1 MQSLCNPRQNKILGR
16 LPVDE
21 FTRLLPFLEL
31 VDLPHGHVIHEPGAT
46 LGEIY
51 FPATAIVARVYELKS
66 GLAKHVSMT
75 GNEGI
80 SDIFFLSGCERS
92 SAAVIVQNPGHGY
105 RIKAKILKKEFEAGG
120 PLKDL
125 LLGFSQ
131 ALLLQTEQTAVEA
144 SQSVEQRLCLFFLM
158 ILDRLSDSSIAMT
171 HEFLGYMLGVRRE
184 SVSAAAHIL
193 QLEGAIRYRRGHIT
207 WVNRKAMEDRVGEGY
222 AMLKKEYER
231 LLPHALCYEAV
242 SVGLADLSTN

>member
-21 FTRLLPFLEL
+21 FTRLLPFLDF
-31 VDLPHGHVIHEPGAT
+31 VDMPHGQVIHEPGAT

-51 FPATAIVARVYELKS
+51 FPATSIVARIYELKS

-80 SDIFFLSGCERS
+80 SDIFFLSGGERS
-92 SAAVIVQNPGHGY
+92 SATVIVQNPGYGY

-120 PLKDL
+120 SLKDL
-125 LLGFSQ
+125 LLGFSH

-158 ILDRLSDSSIAMT
+158 ILDRLSDGSMAMT

-184 SVSAAAHIL
+184 SVSGAAHVL

-207 WVNRKAMEDRVGEGY
+207 LVNRKAMEDRVNEGY

-231 LLPHALCYEAV
+231 LLPHALCYEPG
-242 SVGLADLSTN
+242 SVDLLPS

>member
-1 MQSLCNPRQNKILGR
+1 MPSLFNPTQNKILAG

-21 FTRLLPFLEL
+21 FKRLLPFLEL
-31 VDLPHGHVIHEPGAT
+31 VDMPLGHLIHQPGAT

-51 FPATAIVARVYELKS
+51 FPATAIVARVYELRS
-66 GLAKHVSMT
+66 GIAKHVSMT

-80 SDIFFLSGCERS
+80 SDIFLLLGCERS
-92 SAAVIVQNPGHGY
+92 YAAVIVQNPGYGY
-105 RIKAKILKKEFEAGG
+105 RIKAKILKKEFDVGG
-120 PLKDL
+120 TLKDL
-125 LLGFSQ
+125 LLRFSQ

-144 SQSVEQRLCLFFLM
+144 SQSIEQRLCMFFLM
-158 ILDRLSDSSIAMT
+158 ILDRLSDNSMAMT

-184 SVSAAAHIL
+184 SVSAAAHML

-207 WVNRKAMEDRVGEGY
+207 LVNRKVMEDRVSERY

-231 LLPHALCYEAV
+231 LLPDTLCYQT
-242 SVGLADLSTN
+242 G